1 MTIVQW
7 QSGVPVTVFPLG
19 LSLAQPLWPKS

>member
-7 QSGVPVTVFPLG
+7 QSGVPVTVFPPE
-19 LSLAQPLWPKS
+19 LSLAEPFWPKS